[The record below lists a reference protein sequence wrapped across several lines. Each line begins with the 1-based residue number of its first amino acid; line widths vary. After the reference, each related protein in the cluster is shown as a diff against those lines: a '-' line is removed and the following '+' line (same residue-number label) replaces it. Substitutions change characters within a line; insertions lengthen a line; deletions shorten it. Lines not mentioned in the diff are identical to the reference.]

1 MSKIAKRLLV
11 LGCLGM
17 LLATAP
23 RAGTA
28 TAAEATAGP
37 DVGRAALMAVDVFPV
52 RVGGFLRLVVGGI
65 FLVPVTAL
73 SALTMPFERN
83 PAVFRENAEL
93 YVVEPF
99 DYTFRRPLGEDFAGN

>member
-1 MSKIAKRLLV
+1 MFV

-17 LLATAP
+17 LVATAP
-23 RAGTA
+23 RTV
-28 TAAEATAGP
+28 TAAEAISQSEAGP

-52 RVGGFLRLVVGGI
+52 RVGGFLRIVVGGI
-65 FLVPVTAL
+65 FLIPVTVL
-73 SALTMPFERN
+73 SALTLPFERN
-83 PAVFRENAEL
+83 PDVFRENAEL

>member
-1 MSKIAKRLLV
+1 MSKIAKRMLV
-11 LGCLGM
+11 LVCLGM

-23 RAGTA
+23 RTGA
-28 TAAEATAGP
+28 AAEATAGP

-52 RVGGFLRLVVGGI
+52 RVGGFLRMVVGGI